1 MNGCRERKA
10 SNRVRPP
17 TKAGFFWCQ
26 APAGKKQRGDTM
38 ERLASR
44 YAEAFYRNLV
54 RGVTSVSPDIL
65 RMMEKAIPREE
76 SPAAR
81 GMLETL
87 IKNAT
92 LAKERKKGVC
102 QSPGIP
108 CIYVRVG
115 REMAGID
122 VMKITGQAIVQATQ
136 EGYLR
141 PSIVHPLTRKNTGN
155 NSGPGIPNFEIELE
169 PDLEYLEPVVSFK
182 GCGPELFNAFK
193 TFTPE
198 SLGKNLEGFKRFV
211 LEKVIDAGGKP
222 CPQRASAWSLTRIL
236 WGVSELRPLSAR
248 GHLQTAVSSLP
259 AVRHGL
265 PARGPGVR
273 GSARGGGEGTPAGPL
288 AGGDGDAR
296 GHLGP
301 RSIQLGTPHRGHGQQ
316 GQQHLPQD
324 SRRGSE
330 KTGGPG

>member
-1 MNGCRERKA
+1 MKD
-10 SNRVRPP
+10 
-17 TKAGFFWCQ
+17 W
-26 APAGKKQRGDTM
+26 GKQY
-38 ERLASR
+38 E
-44 YAEAFYRNLV
+44 EAFYRNLV

-65 RMMEKAIPREE
+65 GMMEKAVGQED

-87 IKNAT
+87 IRNARM
-92 LAKERKKGVC
+92 AAGKRKGVC

-122 VMKITGQAIVQATQ
+122 VADITGKAVVRATQ

-155 NSGPGIPNFEIELE
+155 NSGPGIPHYVIQLE
-169 PDLEYLEPVVSFK
+169 PGLDYLETLVSFK

-198 SLGKNLEGFKRFV
+198 SLGKNLEGLKRFI

-222 CPQRASAWSLTRIL
+222 CPPIGLGIGIGGQMDGAAMLSRRAISTRK
-236 WGVSELRPLSAR
+236 WDDRNPDPEMDRMERELL
-248 GHLQTAVSSLP
+248 GKINQL
-259 AVRHGL
+259 GI
-265 PARGPGVR
+265 GPGGV
-273 GSARGGGEGTPAGPL
+273 GGKTTALAVKIGMAYTHTAICPVAVNFHCWVGRRAGFRFYP
-288 AGGDGDAR
+288 DGKAEEV
-296 GHLGP
+296 L
-301 RSIQLGTPHRGHGQQ
+301 
-316 GQQHLPQD
+316 
-324 SRRGSE
+324 
-330 KTGGPG
+330 